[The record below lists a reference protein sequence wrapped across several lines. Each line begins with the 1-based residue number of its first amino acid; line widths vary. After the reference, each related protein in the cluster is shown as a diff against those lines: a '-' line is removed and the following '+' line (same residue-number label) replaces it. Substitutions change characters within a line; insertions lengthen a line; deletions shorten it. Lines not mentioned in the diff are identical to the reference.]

1 MGTFHADPFQEVA
14 TWSEDTARAWADR
27 LDQRAASPDQVALRA
42 AAVAAAGLTP
52 GDLAVEVGCGTG
64 PLLADLLPAVGLG
77 GRLVGVDP
85 QRTLARLARDRF
97 RGHPQVSVAVGT
109 GGRLPV
115 RSGAAAA
122 CLAQTVL
129 LHVPPPDLAG
139 TIAEM
144 VRVVR
149 PGGRVLSIDQDV
161 DTWVIEHPDK
171 ETTRRLLR
179 FNTDTRYGDGWT
191 ARRLPALFR
200 AAGLRDVGVGALTH
214 IDTERGS
221 HLHGSALRMVAS
233 ATGAGLLDAAAA
245 ARWTA
250 QLEEADGFFS
260 ALTFYRCTGRT

>member
-1 MGTFHADPFQEVA
+1 MDAFRADPFQQVA
-14 TWSEDTARAWADR
+14 TWSQDTARDWAER

-42 AAVAAAGLTP
+42 AAVAAAGLAP

-64 PLLADLLPAVGLG
+64 PLLADLLAAVGPG

-97 RGHPQVSVAVGT
+97 ADRPQVSVAVGT
-109 GGRLPV
+109 GGALPV

-149 PGGRVLSIDQDV
+149 PGGRVLSVDQDV
-161 DTWVIEHPDK
+161 DTWLIEHPDK

-200 AAGLRDVGVGALTH
+200 TAGLRDVTVSALTH
-214 IDTERGS
+214 LDTERGS
-221 HLHGSALRMVAS
+221 HLHGSVLRMVAA
-233 ATGAGLLDAAAA
+233 ATDAGVVDAAAA

-260 ALTFYRCTGRT
+260 ALTFYCCSGRV